1 MPESAMIITPLHIL
15 YLVGVVS
22 VLAVMV
28 LRRDTPLVCTLFLFL
43 LGALGLHSFIGGI
56 QTVFNA
62 ILYAAREFMEII
74 ATIAL
79 VTALSKCMADLG
91 SDRLLM
97 EPMSKVMKTP
107 GAHLVAS
114 GCYDVSVF
122 SLLMALPVSC
132 PRRRDYDSVCRPG
145 RTLTSGR
152 CHGHELVWPWFCPKL

>member
-107 GAHLVAS
+107 CGI
-114 GCYDVSVF
+114 Y
-122 SLLMALPVSC
+122 
-132 PRRRDYDSVCRPG
+132 
-145 RTLTSGR
+145 
-152 CHGHELVWPWFCPKL
+152 HG

>member
-62 ILYAAREFMEII
+62 ILYAAREFMGDE
-74 ATIAL
+74 AL
-79 VTALSKCMADLG
+79 QLFLEKRYDDFKSRITSKC
-91 SDRLLM
+91 RNLLN
-97 EPMSKVMKTP
+97 
-107 GAHLVAS
+107 
-114 GCYDVSVF
+114 
-122 SLLMALPVSC
+122 C
-132 PRRRDYDSVCRPG
+132 PDICCG
-145 RTLTSGR
+145 EG
-152 CHGHELVWPWFCPKL
+152 GN